1 MDWCGCE
8 SVEGLA
14 REVSGRSSGMG
25 KGIAADGDA
34 AGVSA
39 ADEAR
44 M

>member
-1 MDWCGCE
+1 VYVDWFGCE

-14 REVSGRSSGMG
+14 RDVSGRSWGMG
-25 KGIAADGDA
+25 KGIA

-44 M
+44 Q